1 MCEWGLGKRVVVRER
16 LRTDSDGYRTTQ
28 LHFVRDRQSKSRNR
42 SRVVEEDLEI
52 VRRSP
57 SPAPSFDSYR
67 TDQTFRYPQ
76 QQWLPII
83 EPRYPPYTHHRFWNN
98 QPDHHNNQYGPPARY
113 ASPVNYPYQAGRVQ
127 QENLLPQVV
136 EIAPR
141 HLPHPPIVQLNEAG
155 NRGRSRSRS
164 RYRRRRRPRGESI
177 YSEGRHRS
185 RHRRRSP
192 GCDSDD
198 SLTGLRQPTRI
209 PIREV
214 TRW

>member
-1 MCEWGLGKRVVVRER
+1 MCWWGLGKRVVVRER
-16 LRTDSDGYRTTQ
+16 LRTDPDGYRTTQ
-28 LHFVRDRQSKSRNR
+28 LQFVRDRQSRSGSR

-52 VRRSP
+52 LRRSP

-67 TDQTFRYPQ
+67 TYQSFRYPQ

-83 EPRYPPYTHHRFWNN
+83 EPRYPPYMHQQFWNN
-98 QPDHHNNQYGPPARY
+98 QPYQHNNQYGPLPRN
-113 ASPVNYPYQAGRVQ
+113 ASPVNYPYQPGRIQ
-127 QENLLPQVV
+127 QGNLLPQVV

-141 HLPHPPIVQLNEAG
+141 HSPHPAIVQLGGAG

-164 RYRRRRRPRGESI
+164 GRWGRLRGESI

-185 RHRRRSP
+185 RYRRRSS
-192 GCDSDD
+192 GYDSDD